1 MSVVNSPIDQLGTVL
16 PSTLNSLDGD
26 TKLVGNWI
34 VLKLHT
40 GLSIILNVKSV
51 GVGGES
57 DAQASILFTVNFY
70 LMYNWYW
77 VDMDAKDVWLNVTI
91 NLPELNDKVQPD
103 RGVDEASV
111 EVWNSTPF
119 FKH

>member
-1 MSVVNSPIDQLGTVL
+1 
-16 PSTLNSLDGD
+16 
-26 TKLVGNWI
+26 
-34 VLKLHT
+34 
-40 GLSIILNVKSV
+40 
-51 GVGGES
+51 
-57 DAQASILFTVNFY
+57 
-70 LMYNWYW
+70 
-77 VDMDAKDVWLNVTI
+77 MDAKDVWLNVTI